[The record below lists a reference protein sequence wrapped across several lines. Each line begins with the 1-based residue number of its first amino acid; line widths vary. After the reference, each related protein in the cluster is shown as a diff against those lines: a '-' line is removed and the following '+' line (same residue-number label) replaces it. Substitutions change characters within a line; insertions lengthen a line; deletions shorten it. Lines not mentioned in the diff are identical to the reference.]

1 MARRESINPKE
12 HARERSRLLEIIL
25 KLSFERREV
34 TLSSGRK
41 SNYYIDG
48 KQTTLNPEGMLLA
61 GKLLYRRIRSLPAKV
76 DAVGGLTLGADPLVC
91 AVALVSQL
99 EGTPIPAYIVRKE
112 SKGHGTG
119 AWIEGIRN
127 IPAGARVAVVEDVV
141 TSGDSSLRAIARSEE
156 AGFTVVRVLALVD
169 RQEGGREK
177 LKEKGYEL
185 DAVYTRDD
193 LITG

>member
-1 MARRESINPKE
+1 MARREPIDPKE

-99 EGTPIPAYIVRKE
+99 EGTPIPANIVRKE
-112 SKGHGTG
+112 AKGHGTG

-127 IPAGARVAVVEDVV
+127 VPGGARVVVIEDVV

-193 LITG
+193 LIAG

>member
-1 MARRESINPKE
+1 MARRESIDPKE

-25 KLSFERREV
+25 KMSFERREV

-112 SKGHGTG
+112 AKGHGTG

-127 IPAGARVAVVEDVV
+127 VPGGARVVVIEDVV

-193 LITG
+193 LIAG

>member
-1 MARRESINPKE
+1 MARRESIDPKE

-25 KLSFERREV
+25 KMSFERREF

-112 SKGHGTG
+112 AKGHGTG

-127 IPAGARVAVVEDVV
+127 VPGGARVVVIEDVV

-193 LITG
+193 LIAG